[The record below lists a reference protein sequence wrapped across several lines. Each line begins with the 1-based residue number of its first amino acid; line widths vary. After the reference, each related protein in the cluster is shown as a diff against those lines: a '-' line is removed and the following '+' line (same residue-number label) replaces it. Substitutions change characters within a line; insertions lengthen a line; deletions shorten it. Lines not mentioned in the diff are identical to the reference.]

1 MNVDYLSEIRSLD
14 AWEEIYPLTAL
25 AYKMMMKLYHFAELM
40 GFPDRFRLPNS
51 ALMARCGCSE
61 NSLVKARK
69 ELVNHG
75 RIEYKR
81 GQRRD
86 ASPEYAIRYFALERG
101 GDEKEE
107 TFNLKFCGK
116 TGGKEGGKTEGKKG
130 GKEGG
135 KDGFCLKNCGKT
147 GGKSPI
153 DKYIHTVD
161 DRNGDIYTPYQG
173 STSERSST
181 SLQQGDGEEED
192 YYLYYHQKRARE
204 SEYAKAEARAKAAA
218 LTILDQAAARETYG
232 ARLDEVRRMIIDT
245 AYPYGLMAEAIS
257 YTIDRHQDGALMS
270 PYRYTAALLEDWR
283 KRWIFAPEEIKNE
296 EAQGQ

>member
-1 MNVDYLSEIRSLD
+1 MSMWID
-14 AWEEIYPLTAL
+14 
-25 AYKMMMKLYHFAELM
+25 
-40 GFPDRFRLPNS
+40 
-51 ALMARCGCSE
+51 C
-61 NSLVKARK
+61 
-69 ELVNHG
+69 
-75 RIEYKR
+75 
-81 GQRRD
+81 
-86 ASPEYAIRYFALERG
+86 
-101 GDEKEE
+101 
-107 TFNLKFCGK
+107 
-116 TGGKEGGKTEGKKG
+116 
-130 GKEGG
+130 G

-153 DKYIHTVD
+153 DKYIYTVS